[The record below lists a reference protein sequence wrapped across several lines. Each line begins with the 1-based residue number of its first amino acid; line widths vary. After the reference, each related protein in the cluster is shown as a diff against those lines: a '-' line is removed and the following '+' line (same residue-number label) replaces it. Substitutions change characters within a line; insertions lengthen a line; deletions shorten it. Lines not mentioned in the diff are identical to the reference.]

1 MERQSTWIA
10 IFCLSVVMIGA
21 SVDHFRHARSG
32 NENFIIAT
40 ASISLIFSFFFIAA
54 NLSEKLGSMIL
65 GNKVESVVSGLVL
78 VLWIFAISFIQDPKY
93 GAATDVNDAGQEIII
108 YANLFLFSWLN
119 FVVAIYLFGNLL
131 RDSFSFNE
139 KFSQWVLLLVASVV
153 LTATSVSLRGDICE
167 KAGENA
173 CGRIKYALAVGAL
186 GIVFSLISI
195 LTTMFG
201 FTRKALDIG
210 TSALVSIFYFFGVV
224 TLTSSSGPASTFGN
238 MYFSL
243 WAGCFC
249 AVTLFIRAAFPNR
262 GQAQPA
268 NNDDDQI

>member
-1 MERQSTWIA
+1 M
-10 IFCLSVVMIGA
+10 CG
-21 SVDHFRHARSG
+21 D
-32 NENFIIAT
+32 
-40 ASISLIFSFFFIAA
+40 SFVFFI
-54 NLSEKLGSMIL
+54 LFITKKSQSDIYIL
-65 GNKVESVVSGLVL
+65 FYFIVVSGLVL

-210 TSALVSIFYFFGVV
+210 TSALVSIFYFFGVGMFRIIGLFTFLFLFV
-224 TLTSSSGPASTFGN
+224 FRKIQSSH
-238 MYFSL
+238 
-243 WAGCFC
+243 
-249 AVTLFIRAAFPNR
+249 
-262 GQAQPA
+262 
-268 NNDDDQI
+268 